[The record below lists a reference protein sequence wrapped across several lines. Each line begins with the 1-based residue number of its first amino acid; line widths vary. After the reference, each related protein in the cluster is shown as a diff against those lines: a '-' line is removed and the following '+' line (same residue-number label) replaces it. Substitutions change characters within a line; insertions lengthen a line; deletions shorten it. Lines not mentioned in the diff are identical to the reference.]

1 MNTSLDHGIP
11 KESKKKEKKSDLDRG
26 GGGGGAKTTVSTKR
40 KNIRDW
46 PRPCARD
53 ATPEAN
59 LRNRDRG
66 RRSSPPLAPG
76 PEDEAPGTS
85 GGPEESPHLSPPPK
99 KSFLYR
105 PSQQNDIP
113 FFKYI
118 KKKKVIS
125 VFFLS
130 FSSKSLGGE
139 GEGGEGESKRATL
152 GALFLKRSGFLYK

>member
-1 MNTSLDHGIP
+1 MGEGEGLRQLSAR
-11 KESKKKEKKSDLDRG
+11 KEKISEIGLGLARATQHPRPTCVTGTEAD
-26 GGGGGAKTTVSTKR
+26 GAAPPSRRAPRTRLRERAEGR
-40 KNIRDW
+40 KNLL
-46 PRPCARD
+46 
-53 ATPEAN
+53 TF
-59 LRNRDRG
+59 L
-66 RRSSPPLAPG
+66 L
-76 PEDEAPGTS
+76 
-85 GGPEESPHLSPPPK
+85 LQ
-99 KSFLYR
+99 KSLFFIVLL
-105 PSQQNDIP
+105 NKMIFF

>member
-1 MNTSLDHGIP
+1 MGEGEGEGLRQLSAR
-11 KESKKKEKKSDLDRG
+11 KEKISEIGLGLARATQHPRPTCVTGTEAD
-26 GGGGGAKTTVSTKR
+26 GAAPPSRRAPRTRLRERAEGR
-40 KNIRDW
+40 KNLL
-46 PRPCARD
+46 
-53 ATPEAN
+53 TF
-59 LRNRDRG
+59 L
-66 RRSSPPLAPG
+66 L
-76 PEDEAPGTS
+76 
-85 GGPEESPHLSPPPK
+85 LQK

-105 PSQQNDIP
+105 PSQQNDILF